1 MNPNENGSNPLF
13 QSHSIDC
20 TMMILIQFVRN
31 YSILMLWPRHDWFFK
46 SIFFSQNKM
55 ELNIY
60 WTSLLNDVAMII
72 IAEQLRLSG
81 HLSFGFL
88 LKTTLK
94 KRCVSVILKLT
105 EKTAIYWNSVRGL
118 LIHFNG
124 TMDHLPANKAKL
136 DDLQLRGYI
145 RVAIVLQNF
154 ARLN

>member
-1 MNPNENGSNPLF
+1 
-13 QSHSIDC
+13 
-20 TMMILIQFVRN
+20 MIA
-31 YSILMLWPRHDWFFK
+31 LWWFWSSSYVITVSWCCDQGRDWFFK

-55 ELNIY
+55 KLNIY

-105 EKTAIYWNSVRGL
+105 EKTAIYWSSVRGL

-124 TMDHLPANKAKL
+124 TMDHLPANKATL
-136 DDLQLRGYI
+136 DDLRLRGYI
-145 RVAIVLQNF
+145 RVAIVLQNCAF
-154 ARLN
+154 ELIIV